1 MSASQTSFYK
11 RSNFVTHL
19 PMDRLYSPSHFWLR
33 RMEGDRWRIGF
44 TKFATRMLGE
54 IVDVQFEKKT
64 EDAITSGEII
74 GSIEGFKAI
83 SDIYCVADGRF
94 VTRNPLLVD
103 NIEMIGKD
111 PYNAGWLYEVDG
123 QPDAKCRDLETYRA
137 ILDATIDRM
146 LAKQSTT
153 DTDEQ
158 P

>member
-1 MSASQTSFYK
+1 VSASQTSFYK